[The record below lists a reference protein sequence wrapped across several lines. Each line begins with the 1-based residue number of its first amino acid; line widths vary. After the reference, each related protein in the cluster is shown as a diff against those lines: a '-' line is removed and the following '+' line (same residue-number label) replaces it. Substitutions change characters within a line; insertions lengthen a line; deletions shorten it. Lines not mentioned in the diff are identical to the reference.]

1 MAYVAKEKKYDNTP
15 NFLKSAHFTA
25 FTYTVTKAMGDED
38 GIVKAGTIIPAN
50 NSTAKG
56 ILVNDVYVGEGDQP
70 GALIVEGYILKDRLP
85 KVPVAEAI
93 TALKEIKFY

>member
-1 MAYVAKEKKYDNTP
+1 MAYVGKVKEYDNGP

-25 FTYTVTKAMGDED
+25 FTTTVTQAMGTN
-38 GIVKAGTIIPAN
+38 GVVKAGTIIPAN
-50 NSTAKG
+50 DSTAKG
-56 ILVNDVYVGEGDQP
+56 ILVNDVYVDEGDQP

-85 KVPVAEAI
+85 KVPTAEAI

>member
-1 MAYVAKEKKYDNTP
+1 MAYVGKVKEYGKNP
-15 NFLKSAHFTA
+15 NFLKSAHYVSFTG
-25 FTYTVTKAMGDED
+25 TVTKAMGDED

-85 KVPVAEAI
+85 KAPTAEAI